1 MKFKKKAAKV
11 SMLLGFMR
19 SSPVTSPRQQ
29 RLKALTRLGS
39 YLDEKIQM
47 KSKKIKKVEIK
58 QGEKRFD
65 RIVGNKEVYFAH
77 SLNYI
82 YIDSSPVTV
91 WFRLGRYM
99 QNTVQVR
106 ISVGGSK
113 NSSGFLGKYIVIS
126 LYE

>member
-11 SMLLGFMR
+11 SLLLGFQQ
-19 SSPVTSPRQQ
+19 SSPHKLSKP
-29 RLKALTRLGS
+29 LKMKLLTRVGS
-39 YLDEKIQM
+39 YLEERTTKNRKQKRAI
-47 KSKKIKKVEIK
+47 EIK

-82 YIDSSPVTV
+82 YIDSSPVSV
-91 WFRLGRYM
+91 WFRLGRSDED
-99 QNTVQVR
+99 TVQVKL
-106 ISVGGSK
+106 SVGGSN
-113 NSSGFLGKYIVIS
+113 NSAGFLGQNVEIS